1 MEVEEELEMLSAMY
15 PDGDLQITQKVR
27 RPRRPYREV
36 ILLARLAPHKNASE
50 YDLYLLQDTCRE
62 LSVHLT
68 PRTGGQSSHD
78 FVMAQIVMT
87 LEVR

>member
-1 MEVEEELEMLSAMY
+1 MQESSRPTRTPLKMHLNH
-15 PDGDLQITQKVR
+15 LQ
-27 RPRRPYREV
+27 E
-36 ILLARLAPHKNASE
+36 
-50 YDLYLLQDTCRE
+50 TCRE

-87 LEVR
+87 LEVRW